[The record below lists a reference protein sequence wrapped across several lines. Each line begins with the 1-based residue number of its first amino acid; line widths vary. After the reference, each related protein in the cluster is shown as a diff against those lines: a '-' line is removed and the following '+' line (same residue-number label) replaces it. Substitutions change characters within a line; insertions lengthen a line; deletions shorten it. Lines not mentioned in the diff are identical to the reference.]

1 MVDEIDARHSIVVI
15 SRMRL
20 SKNNLNSELFE
31 CGLFSPAV
39 SYPGGSVFYTMA
51 IEFTAVEKTL
61 FIPLWCRAQA
71 SKKYPTLLYDPKA
84 VELVETIDYDFSS
97 IAEKFD
103 TLYKLSSVV
112 RAKHLD
118 DETRAYIAEHPSASV
133 INLGAGLD
141 TGFYRVDNGLIQWY
155 DLDLPNVVALRQQLI
170 PETARTH
177 YIAKSLFDMSW
188 CNEIKHTNDGVFV
201 VSATVL
207 MYFEEAQV
215 RRFFSSLA
223 DELPGAEMA
232 FNIYTTLEA
241 SRINEALR
249 RIGAGG
255 ATITWALDDVN
266 KMSAWDA
273 RIAIIDAFPYFK
285 KIRRDPTWGEE
296 TIKRINAIDEQKMMS
311 IVHVRL

>member
-1 MVDEIDARHSIVVI
+1 MGI
-15 SRMRL
+15 
-20 SKNNLNSELFE
+20 EL
-31 CGLFSPAV
+31 
-39 SYPGGSVFYTMA
+39 TD
-51 IEFTAVEKTL
+51 VEETL

-84 VELVETIDYDFSS
+84 VELVETIDYNFSS

-118 DETRAYIAEHPSASV
+118 DQTREYIAEHPRASV

-170 PETARTH
+170 PETRRTH

-188 CNEIKHTNDGVFV
+188 CNELKHTNDGVFI
-201 VSATVL
+201 VSAAVL
-207 MYFEEAQV
+207 MYFEETQV
-215 RRFFSSLA
+215 RQFFSSLA
-223 DELPGAEMA
+223 DEFPGAEVV
-232 FNIYTTLEA
+232 FNTYTALEA

-249 RIGAGG
+249 RIGVGG
-255 ATITWALDDVN
+255 ATVTWALDDVT
-266 KMSAWDA
+266 
-273 RIAIIDAFPYFK
+273 
-285 KIRRDPTWGEE
+285 KI
-296 TIKRINAIDEQKMMS
+296 
-311 IVHVRL
+311 